1 MTPRLRAVLPAAI
14 AVLASVTGCRGPI
27 EIVREVPIVGEVVAD
42 PPFPEGWRVVDLT
55 RPLDAAAPR
64 AQHPRQFPFERM
76 DLPADRPGGIRTGA
90 VTLMEHMGTH
100 IAAPRSRVDDGNSME
115 MWRTMD
121 HLLPLVVIDATPG
134 ADVVSADAILA
145 HEREH
150 GTVPRGSA
158 VLLRTRAGS
167 PRAAGWSGEAARM
180 LVKERGVR
188 LVGADGPQIDPAA
201 AAVDGPAQTAVAEA
215 GAWQLA
221 GLASLAP
228 LPPRGAYLVAA
239 PLPVTGGT
247 GAPARVI
254 ALVPSD
260 RARR

>member
-1 MTPRLRAVLPAAI
+1 MTPRFVLPAC
-14 AVLASVTGCRGPI
+14 AVLAGLAACRGPI

-55 RPLDAAAPR
+55 RPLDASAPR
-64 AQHPRQFPFERM
+64 AQHSRQFPFERM
-76 DLPADRPGGIRTGA
+76 DLPADRPGGVHTGA

-100 IAAPRSRVDDGNSME
+100 VSAPKSRVPGGDAME
-115 MWRTMD
+115 MWRATD
-121 HLLPLVVIDATPG
+121 HLLPLAVVDAPAGTDI
-134 ADVVSADAILA
+134 ASADAILA

-150 GTVPRGSA
+150 GAIPRGSA
-158 VLLRTRAGS
+158 VVLRTRPGS

-180 LVKERGVR
+180 LVRERGAK

-201 AAVDGPAQTAVAEA
+201 AAADGPAQTAVAEA

-221 GLASLAP
+221 GLGSLSN
-228 LPPRGAYLVAA
+228 LPSRGAWLVTA

-247 GAPARVI
+247 GAPARAI
-254 ALVPSD
+254 ALVPPHKV
-260 RARR
+260 RK